1 VILTSLDVEAAAL
14 ESRTGWSM
22 KPEGACKGEVCVPL
36 SDDALSDDAVTTGHV
51 NVARL
56 AERLRMPLLRDE
68 AHGLWALGPE
78 SGGRA
83 LTTAQAPDLVLPDRH
98 GQAFAL
104 SSLRGRKVLLVAW
117 ASW

>member
-1 VILTSLDVEAAAL
+1 MILTSLEISTDEL
-14 ESRTGWSM
+14 ERRTGWSIE
-22 KPEGACKGEVCVPL
+22 PQGACKGDACVPL
-36 SDDALSDDAVTTGHV
+36 SDAAVTSGRV
-51 NVARL
+51 SVPRL
-56 AERLRMPLLRDE
+56 AERLRMPLLHDE

-83 LTTAQAPDLVLPDRH
+83 LTTAAAPDLVLPDRH
-98 GQAFAL
+98 GRPFAL

>member
-1 VILTSLDVEAAAL
+1 MILTSLDIDPEEL
-14 ESRTGWSM
+14 ERRTGWSIR
-22 KPEGACKGEVCVPL
+22 PEGACKGDTCVPL
-36 SDDALSDDAVTTGHV
+36 PDEAVTRGRVSVPHV
-51 NVARL
+51 

-68 AHGLWALGPE
+68 THGLWALGPE

-83 LTTAQAPDLVLPDRH
+83 LTTAVAPDLVLPDRH
-98 GQAFAL
+98 GRPFAL

>member
-1 VILTSLDVEAAAL
+1 VILTSLDIDIEAL
-14 ESRTGWSM
+14 EARTGWSM
-22 KPEGACKGEVCVPL
+22 KPEGACKGDVCVVLPEGV
-36 SDDALSDDAVTTGHV
+36 VTGGRV
-51 NVARL
+51 DVPRL

-83 LTTAQAPDLVLPDRH
+83 LSTAKAPDLVLPDRH
-98 GQAFAL
+98 GRPFAL

>member
-1 VILTSLDVEAAAL
+1 MILTSLDIDVEAL
-14 ESRTGWSM
+14 EARTGWSIR
-22 KPEGACKGEVCVPL
+22 PEGACKGDVCVPL
-36 SDDALSDDAVTTGHV
+36 SEDP
-51 NVARL
+51 VADGRVSVPRL
-56 AERLRMPLLRDE
+56 AERMRMPLLRDE

-83 LTTAQAPDLVLPDRH
+83 LTTAEAPDLVLPDRH
-98 GQAFAL
+98 GRPFAL

>member
-1 VILTSLDVEAAAL
+1 MILTTLDIDADEL
-14 ESRTGWSM
+14 TRRTGWSIQ
-22 KPEGACKGEVCVPL
+22 PQGACKGDVCVSL
-36 SDDALSDDAVTTGHV
+36 SDGAVTDGRV
-51 NVARL
+51 SIPRL

-68 AHGLWALGPE
+68 THGLWALGPE

-83 LTTAQAPDLVLPDRH
+83 LTTAAAPDIVLPDRH
-98 GQAFAL
+98 GRPFAL

>member
-1 VILTSLDVEAAAL
+1 VILTSLDIDTAEL
-14 ESRTGWSM
+14 ERRTGWSIQ
-22 KPEGACKGEVCVPL
+22 PQGACKGDACVPL
-36 SDDALSDDAVTTGHV
+36 SDGVVSSGRVSV
-51 NVARL
+51 PEL

-83 LTTAQAPDLVLPDRH
+83 LTTAAAPDLVLPDRQ
-98 GQAFAL
+98 GRPFAL
-104 SSLRGRKVLLVAW
+104 SSLRGQKVLLVAW